1 LVILITDF
9 AGVNMKTLIS
19 ELKQEHNS
27 LREQVALIKKQGIV
41 SAEGFN
47 SLQHLRELLQAHIL
61 REEIDLYP
69 QLELAAKND
78 DDLRIML
85 DRFQGEMQE
94 ITSTADQFFQRYN
107 SRTQSLD
114 FARDVA
120 RLFSILTNRMVT
132 EETVLY
138 PRMEQ
143 LV

>member
-1 LVILITDF
+1 
-9 AGVNMKTLIS
+9 MKTLIS

>member
-1 LVILITDF
+1 
-9 AGVNMKTLIS
+9 MKTLIS

-107 SRTQSLD
+107 NRTQSLD

-143 LV
+143 LA

>member
-1 LVILITDF
+1 
-9 AGVNMKTLIS
+9 MKALIS